1 MNAHV
6 LVVDDEPAIRD
17 LLVMTLERMQVGA
30 EAVATLAEAR
40 TRLTERPF
48 DLCLT
53 DMRLPDGDGLDLVTH
68 MQSQHPQVPVAVI
81 TAHGHLEAAVEA
93 LKRGA
98 FDFVSKPVD
107 LGVLRRLVNDAL
119 RLRVQQPTP
128 KVRLIGVAPSMVQ
141 LRATLAK
148 LSRSQAPVF
157 IGGESGTGKE
167 LVARLI
173 HLGGPRAEA
182 PFVPVN
188 CGAIPG
194 ELLESEFFGHRKGAF
209 TGATQDA
216 PGLFGAAQGGTLF
229 LDEVADLPLTMQ
241 VKLLRAL
248 QEKHVRPVGAAQ
260 EVPIDCRILSA
271 SHRDLGERV
280 ASGAFRQ
287 DLYYRIHVIAVQVP
301 PLRDRR
307 EDIPL
312 LVEYLLGR
320 ISAEYGLPRPPDITE
335 AALTCLGQYPFPG
348 NVRELENLLERAV
361 TLSEGGRID
370 VADLRLD
377 APSAPSPTAASPAAR
392 SPPNALSLS
401 KALSP
406 SSTAPTS
413 SVPSNAPQDLAAG
426 RDADLTDTQPGDHR
440 SPLPE
445 PGDAPLDDQLGALER
460 QRILAALEQTRW
472 NRTAAARLLGITFRA
487 LRYRLEK
494 LGIE

>member
-1 MNAHV
+1 MSAHA
-6 LVVDDEPAIRD
+6 LVVDDEPSIRD
-17 LLVMTLERMQVGA
+17 LLVMTLERMQVSA

-40 TRLTERPF
+40 ARLAERPF
-48 DLCLT
+48 DVCLT

-68 MQSQHPQVPVAVI
+68 MQARHPEVPVAVI

-119 RLRVQQPTP
+119 RLKVQRPSP
-128 KVRLIGVAPSMVQ
+128 RVRLIGEAPAMVA

-167 LVARLI
+167 LVARII

-209 TGATQDA
+209 TGATQDS

-229 LDEVADLPLTMQ
+229 LDEVAELPLTMQ

-248 QEKHVRPVGAAQ
+248 QEKRVRPVGAPQ
-260 EVPIDCRILSA
+260 ELPIDCRILSA
-271 SHRDLGERV
+271 SHRDLGALV

-301 PLRDRR
+301 PLRERR
-307 EDIPL
+307 EDLPL
-312 LVEYLLGR
+312 LTEHLLTR
-320 ISAEYGLPRPPDITE
+320 IAGEYGLPVAPCITE
-335 AALTCLGQYPFPG
+335 AALACLAHHPFPG

-361 TLSEGGRID
+361 ALSEGGRID
-370 VADLRLD
+370 VADLELD
-377 APSAPSPTAASPAAR
+377 AAP
-392 SPPNALSLS
+392 
-401 KALSP
+401 
-406 SSTAPTS
+406 APEVATGD
-413 SVPSNAPQDLAAG
+413 P
-426 RDADLTDTQPGDHR
+426 DLTVT
-440 SPLPE
+440 E
-445 PGDAPLDDQLGALER
+445 PGDRPPPWPGGSLPRTPDAAPLDAALGALER

-472 NRTAAARLLGITFRA
+472 NRTAAARLLGLTLRA

>member
-1 MNAHV
+1 MTANV
-6 LVVDDEPAIRD
+6 LVVDDEPAIRE
-17 LLVMTLERMQVGA
+17 LLVMTLERMQVAA

-40 TRLTERPF
+40 TRLAERPF

-68 MQSQHPQVPVAVI
+68 VQSRHPEIPIAVI

-119 RLRVQQPTP
+119 RLRVQRPTP
-128 KVRLIGVAPSMVQ
+128 RVQLIGAAPAMVQ
-141 LRATLAK
+141 LRATLTK

-209 TGATQDA
+209 TGATQDS

-229 LDEVADLPLTMQ
+229 LDEVAELPLTMQ

-248 QEKHVRPVGAAQ
+248 QEKHVRPVGAQQ
-260 EVPIDCRILSA
+260 ELPIDCRILSA
-271 SHRDLGERV
+271 SHRDLGALV
-280 ASGAFRQ
+280 ARGAFRQ

-301 PLRDRR
+301 PLRERR
-307 EDIPL
+307 EDIPA
-312 LVEYLLGR
+312 LVEYLLSR
-320 ISAEYGLPRPPDITE
+320 IAGEYALPRPPAITE
-335 AALTCLGQYPFPG
+335 AALACLAQRPFPG

-361 TLSEGGRID
+361 ALSEGGRID
-370 VADLRLD
+370 VADLQPD
-377 APSAPSPTAASPAAR
+377 AR
-392 SPPNALSLS
+392 SPTEASAWVASPPP
-401 KALSP
+401 ALSP
-406 SSTAPTS
+406 
-413 SVPSNAPQDLAAG
+413 
-426 RDADLTDTQPGDHR
+426 DADLTATQPGGHPP
-440 SPLPE
+440 PLPD
-445 PGDAPLDDQLGALER
+445 PGPFEETPLDDQLSALER
-460 QRILAALEQTRW
+460 QRILSALEQTRW
-472 NRTAAARLLGITFRA
+472 NRTAAARLLGITLRA

-494 LGIE
+494 LGID